1 MKKIVLIACMSP
13 ALFFAQVPAGYYNGT
28 AGLSGYQLKTKVH
41 EIIARNYNW
50 NYGDLPA
57 YYGITDLDQYDD
69 HDLTNTNLLLDIYSE
84 IPGAPDV
91 YEYTVSQLIGSA
103 SVEGMGYN
111 REHIIPQST
120 FDSYYPMYS
129 DLHFVV
135 PADARIN
142 QLRSNY
148 PHAAGGGTTFYTFTN
163 SSKIRNDNT
172 PGYAYT
178 GRVYEPVDAYK
189 GDVARM
195 ILYFAVRYE
204 SKLKSFNY
212 AAGSGPA
219 NDTNP
224 LNGTAEYAFDPGYLE
239 MLKQWHNSDPVSA
252 REINR
257 NDAVYNIQKN
267 RNPFIDHPNWVDLI
281 WSEIPDNIP
290 PQSPANLAV
299 TNKGAHF
306 VTLSWTP
313 SSDQDVLG
321 YYIYANGNPQPVT
334 TTKQNTVTL
343 DRLTPDS
350 TYTFTVKSYDKGY
363 LESASTNQVSVT
375 TLYSDSFA
383 KDLMITK
390 FIDGSSFNNAVEIT
404 NQTGHEV
411 NLNKY
416 SLRIQFYNSVNGNYY
431 FSEAFQMEGK
441 AAAGETFVVR
451 NPRATF
457 NCYSNEQAKFV
468 TASDPLTFTGTQ
480 YVELAYNG
488 NTTVDALGSKD
499 TFNSLGDVSLYRQYA
514 AQPNAVYTPSEWQ
527 TYPTDYCQNLG
538 TLATAP
544 FESPLA
550 EAQIYPN
557 PVADFLYYRGFQ
569 INKGAEGQIIDLSGR
584 MLRTVKFA
592 DEENNKIDVSSLQP
606 GIYILN
612 VDGKSFRF
620 IKK

>member
-299 TNKGAHF
+299 TNTGAHF

-499 TFNSLGDVSLYRQYA
+499 TFNSLGDVSLYRLYA

-544 FESPLA
+544 SESPLA

-557 PVADFLYYRGFQ
+557 PVADLLYFRGFQ